1 MGGICMSI
9 ASNAGARS
17 AALEIINFIRQ
28 KLADSPDDPTV
39 AHALGE
45 ILDKAMSIYNAA
57 DSGWY

>member
-1 MGGICMSI
+1 MSI